1 MTQPQT
7 VQRASRLPLRQRP
20 AALIAV
26 GVARMLAHLP
36 PRRIRAVLTVLRRGA
51 APATY
56 QQANNAQDAI
66 LAVSVLC
73 GGRYCLQRSL
83 ATTLLCR
90 IHGVWPTWC
99 TGVRTQPFAAHA
111 WVEVDEA
118 PVGEDTAIGHYH
130 RLITVPPRPS
140 TLSLTTAHPAE
151 EPHNKRQQARVC
163 QTSGTDRK
171 SVV

>member
-99 TGVRTQPFAAHA
+99 TGVRTAPFVAHA
-111 WVEVDEA
+111 WVEVDSQ
-118 PVGEDTAIGHYH
+118 PVGEPQDPGYYRPIIAIPPD
-130 RLITVPPRPS
+130 RCWPTVPDAR
-140 TLSLTTAHPAE
+140 AGR
-151 EPHNKRQQARVC
+151 RQRTVRC
-163 QTSGTDRK
+163 
-171 SVV
+171 